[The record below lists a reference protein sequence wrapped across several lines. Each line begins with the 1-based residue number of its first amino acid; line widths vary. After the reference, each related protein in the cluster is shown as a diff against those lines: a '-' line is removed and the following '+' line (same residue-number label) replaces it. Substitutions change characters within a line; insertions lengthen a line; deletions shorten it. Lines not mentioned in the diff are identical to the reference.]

1 MGLLDGKKCIV
12 TGATGSVGRAI
23 VEEFLK
29 EGASVAAG
37 GRRVP
42 LLKSLAEVWS
52 AGAKN
57 AVIADFLD
65 VSDEASVSAFVNKAY
80 QTFGRL
86 DALVN
91 VAGYVLEKSLWSKS
105 LVDHALDDI
114 LKVMKV
120 DLLGSFL
127 MVKNVLPL
135 MRKGGGGVVVNFSS
149 TPAISGYDKGLAYT
163 LAKAAVIGLTKH
175 IAWEFGRFG
184 IRAYTL
190 ALGNIETERTV
201 SALTPEEYRALAEE
215 SPSGRWGR
223 GEEVASVAAFLCS
236 DKASYINGQTIIVDG
251 GTVML

>member
-37 GRRVP
+37 GRRVS
-42 LLKSLAEVWS
+42 LLKSLAETWS

-57 AVIADFLD
+57 AVITDFLD

-80 QTFGRL
+80 QAFGGL
-86 DALVN
+86 NALVN
-91 VAGYVLEKSLWSKS
+91 VAGYALEKSLWTKS
-105 LVDHALDDI
+105 LVDHTLDDVV
-114 LKVMKV
+114 KVMKV

-127 MVKNVLPL
+127 MVKHVLPL
-135 MRKGGGGVVVNFSS
+135 MRDGGGGVIVNFSS
-149 TPAISGYDKGLAYT
+149 TPAISGYDKGFAYT

-175 IAWEFGRFG
+175 VAREFGRFG

-190 ALGNIETERTV
+190 ALGNIKTERTV
-201 SALTPEEYRALAEE
+201 SALTPEQYRALAEE
-215 SPSGRWGR
+215 SSFGRWGR
-223 GEEVASVAAFLCS
+223 VEEVASVTAFLCS